1 MLEEK
6 NKCSI
11 LWGAEHYSWNALIS
25 DLVFLVCVVFIFAIL
40 LLFFLGNSLDFH
52 SENQSI

>member
-11 LWGAEHYSWNALIS
+11 LWDAEHYSWNALIS